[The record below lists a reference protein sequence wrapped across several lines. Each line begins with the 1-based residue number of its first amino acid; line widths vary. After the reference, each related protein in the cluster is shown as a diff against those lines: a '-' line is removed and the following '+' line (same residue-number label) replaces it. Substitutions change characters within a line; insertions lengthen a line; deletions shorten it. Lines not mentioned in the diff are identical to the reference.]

1 MIKVVTIPDLYL
13 NNRGLGCRD
22 PVLFKSKKEKD
33 DDDKKVDHV
42 R

>member
-1 MIKVVTIPDLYL
+1 MILDLYL
-13 NNRGLGCRD
+13 NFKAGCRD

-33 DDDKKVDHV
+33 DNDRKVDYV